1 MQQNQGNLSLFKFL
15 ANSKTC
21 LLPYLKKIY
30 CIPQLSPANWRRT
43 LIWCNSIVFSVNIL
57 EVVLLTRVTRA
68 ARTTSTS
75 ADTVWG
81 DFAPYRFS
89 SRLSWSWPCILEP
102 IVVGAL
108 QLFAVAVSELVLLHL
123 AGKVEQLLL
132 EVGGKCLRLSWRSIN
147 STRSG
152 ICFGLILN

>member
-21 LLPYLKKIY
+21 LLPYWKK
-30 CIPQLSPANWRRT
+30 CITFLNYHQQM
-43 LIWCNSIVFSVNIL
+43 IWCNSIVFSVNIL
-57 EVVLLTRVTRA
+57 EVVLLTRVART

-89 SRLSWSWPCILEP
+89 SRLSWSWPRILEP

-108 QLFAVAVSELVLLHL
+108 QLFAVTVSELVLLHL
-123 AGKVEQLLL
+123 AGKVERLLL
-132 EVGGKCLRLSWRSIN
+132 EVGGKCMRLSWRSIN